1 MVDTYFASFDV
12 KSLFTNVP
20 LQRTINII
28 LDRVYNN
35 KLIATQ
41 LKKRTL
47 KKLIKDTCS
56 KTVFSANNKLYQKI
70 DGVSMSS
77 SLGPLHA
84 NIIMTE
90 MEKTIIQKFIDDRIF
105 LFYERYVDDTLVVI
119 KGKLNHDALNNFDKN
134 LNFTVD
140 TFDDVVPH
148 FLDIEIH
155 PDGLSIYCKDTNT
168 GQYTHYNSY
177 SPWCYKTSW
186 ISTVVHRAVNICDKS
201 KLQAQLT

>member
-1 MVDTYFASFDV
+1 MDLLSEILLMLPTKSNRFCQRFLMMDTYFASFDV

-77 SLGPLHA
+77 CLGPFLA

-90 MEKTIIQKFIDDRIF
+90 MEKTIIEKFIDDRIF

-119 KGKLNHDALNNFDKN
+119 K
-134 LNFTVD
+134 
-140 TFDDVVPH
+140 
-148 FLDIEIH
+148 
-155 PDGLSIYCKDTNT
+155 
-168 GQYTHYNSY
+168 
-177 SPWCYKTSW
+177 
-186 ISTVVHRAVNICDKS
+186 
-201 KLQAQLT
+201 